1 MLFNYV
7 PLKLGLPLFSMCDVC
22 PTNKCAE
29 ILLLAQ
35 TAETASF
42 LPLTSHPSPHLP
54 DVEDSYQGPRLDG
67 DITAE
72 FMQDL
77 LQWFKD
83 EKRLHKKYAYK
94 VSGESLFSLLPSS
107 LLLSLSFTLLP
118 SPSLS
123 VLSMCSFSSSLP
135 ADNSQS
141 EENI

>member
-1 MLFNYV
+1 MFNYV
-7 PLKLGLPLFSMCDVC
+7 SSEIGTPPVFHVC

-94 VSGESLFSLLPSS
+94 VSG
-107 LLLSLSFTLLP
+107 
-118 SPSLS
+118 
-123 VLSMCSFSSSLP
+123 
-135 ADNSQS
+135 
-141 EENI
+141 